1 MMRKPP
7 KRDPLGA
14 FHREAMA
21 ERQLGEQ
28 NQCTSCGESR
38 ALALERKSNPRL
50 CTECRK
56 KSEGKTTM
64 EDHHMAGEANSDATL
79 PVPANDHR
87 AILSEDQKDW
97 PRETL
102 ENPDGSPLLVAAA
115 CIRGFIDTILY
126 LVEELLL
133 WVIDFLETLN
143 RHLIEK
149 QGPKWWLNTPVER
162 FSRKKRK
169 PNENQ

>member
-1 MMRKPP
+1 MRRLP

-14 FHREAMA
+14 LHREAIS

-28 NQCTSCGESR
+28 KECTSCGEGR
-38 ALALERKSNPRL
+38 ALALERKSHPRL

-56 KSEGKTTM
+56 ESEGKTAL
-64 EDHHMAGEANSDATL
+64 EDHHMAGRANSDATI

-87 AILSEDQKDW
+87 AVLSEDQKDW
-97 PRETL
+97 PSETL
-102 ENPDGSPLLVAAA
+102 GNPDGSPLLIAAA

-133 WVIDFLETLN
+133 WIADLLETLN
-143 RHLIEK
+143 RHMVE
-149 QGPKWWLNTPVER
+149 QHGPKWWLNTEVEKFAR
-162 FSRKKRK
+162 RKRK
-169 PNENQ
+169 PNVNP